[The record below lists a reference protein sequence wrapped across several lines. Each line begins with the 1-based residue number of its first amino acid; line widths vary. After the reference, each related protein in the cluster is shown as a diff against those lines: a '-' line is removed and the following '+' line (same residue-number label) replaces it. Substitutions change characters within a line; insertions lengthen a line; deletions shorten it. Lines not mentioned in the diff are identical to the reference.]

1 MMNNRLSIT
10 LAAFAL
16 LAAGAASARAQ
27 QMSVSRVEPPN
38 WWTGMKMNQIQLM
51 ITGENLSGI
60 TARSRSPQVRVTR
73 VYRSPN
79 PSYAFVDIEIARDAL
94 EGFHLLTLCNGKD
107 SLALSYPVQKRKP
120 SAGRY
125 RGFDP
130 SDVLYLITPDRFAD
144 GDTTNDD
151 APGMTEEK
159 SRSNPSGR
167 HGGDLKGI
175 IDHLDYLADLGVT
188 ALWLNPVIEN
198 NAPAFSYHGYAAT
211 DLYQIDPR
219 FGTNSLYEELIRQA
233 HRRGLKVIMDH
244 VSNHIGI
251 NHPWIRNLPSADWLN
266 GSVANHQRT
275 SNWKMEL
282 TDIHSDSA
290 IRLNTTQGWFT
301 DNMPDLNQRNSF
313 VSRYLIENS
322 LWWIESTGL
331 DGIREDT
338 YSYVEQRFLTD
349 WAGAIAAQYPSLT
362 IVGEV
367 WIGDPVF
374 LSTYQKESRVPG
386 AMNTGLFSVT
396 DFALYDALT
405 SVFGSKGSIRAVFDC
420 LSKDFLYPEPGNLLT
435 FVDNHDVR
443 RIMYATQGDAPRTL
457 LALKMLLTLRG
468 IPEILY
474 GTELGMMGGRRD
486 EAIRSDFPGGFP
498 GDSLNAFT
506 EKGRTQKE
514 KQFFTTVR
522 RLLHLRKE
530 RKSLAYGNMI
540 HFPPVNEAY
549 VYLRIMQGEKTLI
562 LVNNRDDAQKVS
574 LAQVR
579 GYMGSATV
587 LRNLMSAE
595 KYDLK
600 NAPDIDVPGNEAL
613 ILAIE

>member
-1 MMNNRLSIT
+1 MNNQMR
-10 LAAFAL
+10 AALVAYAL
-16 LAAGAASARAQ
+16 LAAAPLTAVAQ
-27 QMSVSRVEPPN
+27 QMSVARVEPPN

-51 ITGENLSGI
+51 ITGENLSGV

-73 VYRSPN
+73 IYRTPN
-79 PSYAFVDIEIARDAL
+79 PSYAFVDIEIAHDAL
-94 EGFHLLTLCNGKD
+94 EGFHLLTLYNGKD
-107 SLALSYPVQKRKP
+107 SLALSYPVLKRKP

-130 SDVLYLITPDRFAD
+130 SDVLYLITPDRFAN

-151 APGMTEEK
+151 APGMNEEK

-188 ALWLNPVIEN
+188 ALWVNPLIEN
-198 NAPAFSYHGYAAT
+198 NAPALSYHGYAAT

-219 FGTNSLYEELIRQA
+219 FGTNALYEELVRQA
-233 HRRGLKVIMDH
+233 HKRGLKVIMDH

-266 GSVANHQRT
+266 GSVASHQRT
-275 SNWKMEL
+275 SHWKMEL
-282 TDIHSDSA
+282 SDTHSDSA
-290 IRLNTTQGWFT
+290 IRLNTTQGWQA

-338 YSYVEQRFLTD
+338 YSYVEQKFLTD
-349 WAGAIAAQYPSLT
+349 WAGAITAQYPSFT
-362 IVGEV
+362 ILGEV

-386 AMNTGLFSVT
+386 TLHTGLFSVT
-396 DFALYDALT
+396 DFALYDAFT
-405 SVFGSKGSIRAVFDC
+405 SVFGSRGSIRAVFDC

-435 FVDNHDVR
+435 FLDNHDVR
-443 RIMYATQGDAPRTL
+443 RIMYVTQADSQRAL
-457 LALKMLLTLRG
+457 LALKMLLTIRG

-474 GTELGMMGGRRD
+474 GTELGMMGGK
-486 EAIRSDFPGGFP
+486 EHGTIRSDFPGGFP
-498 GDSLNAFT
+498 GDSVDAFT
-506 EKGRTQKE
+506 EKGRPPKE
-514 KQFFTTVR
+514 KQFFTAVR

-530 RKSLAYGNMI
+530 RKSLAYGTMI
-540 HFPPVNEAY
+540 NFPPVNELY
-549 VYLRIMQGEKTLI
+549 MYLRIFQGEKTLI

-574 LAQVR
+574 LAQAR
-579 GYMGSATV
+579 GYMGSATA
-587 LRNLMSAE
+587 LRDLMSE
-595 KYDLK
+595 KKTDLK
-600 NAPDIDVPGNEAL
+600 SATDIDVPGNEAM

>member
-1 MMNNRLSIT
+1 M
-10 LAAFAL
+10 
-16 LAAGAASARAQ
+16 
-27 QMSVSRVEPPN
+27 
-38 WWTGMKMNQIQLM
+38 
-51 ITGENLSGI
+51 
-60 TARSRSPQVRVTR
+60 
-73 VYRSPN
+73 
-79 PSYAFVDIEIARDAL
+79 
-94 EGFHLLTLCNGKD
+94 
-107 SLALSYPVQKRKP
+107 KRKP
-120 SAGRY
+120 PAGRY

-130 SDVLYLITPDRFAD
+130 SDVLYLITPDRFAN

-151 APGMTEEK
+151 APGMSEEK

-167 HGGDLKGI
+167 HGGDIKGI

-188 ALWLNPVIEN
+188 ALWVNPLIEN
-198 NAPAFSYHGYAAT
+198 NAPALSYHGYAAT
-211 DLYQIDPR
+211 DFYQIDPR
-219 FGTNSLYEELIRQA
+219 FGTNALYEELIRQA
-233 HRRGLKVIMDH
+233 HKRGLRVIMDH

-275 SNWKMEL
+275 SHWKMEL
-282 TDIHSDSA
+282 SDIHGDSA
-290 IRLNTTQGWFT
+290 IRVNTTQGWFA

-313 VSRYLIENS
+313 VSRYLIENT

-338 YSYVEQRFLTD
+338 YSYVEQKFLTD

-374 LSTYQKESRVPG
+374 LSTYQKESRMPG
-386 AMNTGLFSVT
+386 SMDTGLYSVT

-405 SVFGSKGSIRAVFDC
+405 SVFGSRASIRTVFDC

-435 FVDNHDVR
+435 FADNHDVR
-443 RIMYATQGDAPRTL
+443 RIMHVTQGDAPRTL

-474 GTELGMMGGRRD
+474 GTELGMMGGRD
-486 EAIRSDFPGGFP
+486 HGAIRSDFPGGFP

-506 EKGRTQKE
+506 EKGRSQKE

-522 RLLHLRKE
+522 RLLHLRRE
-530 RKSLAYGNMI
+530 RKSLAYGAMI
-540 HFPPVNEAY
+540 HFPPVNEVY
-549 VYLRIMQGEKTLI
+549 VYLRVLQGEKTLVI
-562 LVNNRDDAQKVS
+562 VNNRDDAQKVS

-579 GYMGSATV
+579 GYMGSAAA
-587 LRNLMSAE
+587 LRNLMSEE
-595 KYDLK
+595 KTDLK
-600 NAPDIDVPGNEAL
+600 TASDVDVPGNEAM

>member
-1 MMNNRLSIT
+1 MNNQLRATIAGCALFAA
-10 LAAFAL
+10 AAFP
-16 LAAGAASARAQ
+16 AGAQ

-73 VYRSPN
+73 CYRTPN
-79 PSYAFVDIEIARDAL
+79 PSYAFVDIEIAHDAL
-94 EGFHLLTLCNGKD
+94 EGFHLLTLYNGKD
-107 SLALSYPVQKRKP
+107 SIALSYPVLKRKP

-130 SDVLYLITPDRFAD
+130 ADVLYLIMPDRFAN

-151 APGMTEEK
+151 EQGMSEEK
-159 SRSNPSGR
+159 SRPNPNGR

-188 ALWLNPVIEN
+188 TLWVTPLIEN

-211 DLYQIDPR
+211 DFYRIDPR
-219 FGTNSLYEELIRQA
+219 FGTNAQYEEFVRQA

-266 GSVANHQRT
+266 GSVASHQRT
-275 SNWKMEL
+275 SHWKMEL
-282 TDIHSDSA
+282 SDTHSDSA
-290 IRLNTTQGWFT
+290 IRANTTQGWFV

-313 VSRYLIENS
+313 LSRYLIENT

-338 YSYVEQRFLTD
+338 YSYVEQKFLTD
-349 WAGAIAAQYPSLT
+349 WAGAITAQYPSFT

-374 LSTYQKESRVPG
+374 LSAYQKGSRVPES
-386 AMNTGLFSVT
+386 MNTGLYSVT

-405 SVFGSKGSIRAVFDC
+405 SVFGSKGSIRTVFDC
-420 LSKDFLYPEPGNLLT
+420 LSKDFLYPDPGNLLT
-435 FVDNHDVR
+435 FLDNHDVR
-443 RIMYATQGDAPRTL
+443 RVMYVTQGDTSRTL

-474 GTELGMMGGRRD
+474 GTELGMMGGRGD
-486 EAIRSDFPGGFP
+486 GTIRSDFPGGFP

-506 EKGRTQKE
+506 EKGRPPDE

-522 RLLHLRKE
+522 RLLHLRRD
-530 RKSLAYGNMI
+530 RKSLAYGRMI
-540 HFPPVNEAY
+540 HFPPMNELY
-549 VYLRIMQGEKTLI
+549 MYLRVLQGEKTLM

-574 LAQVR
+574 LAQLR
-579 GYMGSATV
+579 GYLGGATV
-587 LRNLMSAE
+587 LRNLLSEE
-595 KYDLK
+595 KTALK
-600 NAPDIDVPGNEAL
+600 GATDIDVPGNEAL

>member
-1 MMNNRLSIT
+1 MKNRSRIT
-10 LAAFAL
+10 LVALAL
-16 LAAGAASARAQ
+16 LAAAAVPAPAQ
-27 QMSVSRVEPPN
+27 TMSVARVEPPN

-60 TARSRSPQVRVTR
+60 TARSRSPQVRVVR
-73 VYRSPN
+73 SYRTPN
-79 PSYAFVDIEIARDAL
+79 PSYAFVDIEIAHDAL
-94 EGFHLLTLCNGKD
+94 EGFHLVTLYNGKD
-107 SLALSYPVQKRKP
+107 SVALSYPVLKRKP
-120 SAGRY
+120 PAGRY

-130 SDVLYLITPDRFAD
+130 ADILYLITPDRFAN

-159 SRSNPSGR
+159 NRSNPSGR

-188 ALWLNPVIEN
+188 ALWVNPLIEN
-198 NAPAFSYHGYAAT
+198 NAPALSYHGYAAT
-211 DLYQIDPR
+211 DFYQIDPR
-219 FGTNSLYEELIRQA
+219 FGTNALYEELVRQA

-275 SNWKMEL
+275 SHWKMEL
-282 TDIHSDSA
+282 SDIHSDSA

-313 VSRYLIENS
+313 VSRYLIENT

-338 YSYVEQRFLTD
+338 YAYVEQRFLTD
-349 WAGAIAAQYPSLT
+349 WAEAISAEYPSLT

-374 LSTYQKESRVPG
+374 LSTYQKESRVPESR
-386 AMNTGLFSVT
+386 NTGLFSVT
-396 DFALYDALT
+396 DFALYDAFT
-405 SVFGSKGSIRAVFDC
+405 SVFGSKGSIRTVFDC
-420 LSKDFLYPEPGNLLT
+420 LSKDFLYPDPGNLLT
-435 FVDNHDVR
+435 FLDNHDVR
-443 RIMYATQGDAPRTL
+443 RIMYVAQGDTSRTL

-474 GTELGMMGGRRD
+474 GTELGMMGGRGD
-486 EAIRSDFPGGFP
+486 GTIRSDFPGGFP
-498 GDSLNAFT
+498 GDSLNAFA
-506 EKGRTQKE
+506 EKGRLPKE

-530 RKSLAYGNMI
+530 RRSLAYGSMI
-540 HFPPVNEAY
+540 HFPPVNEIY
-549 VYLRIMQGEKTLI
+549 LYLRLLKGEKTLVI
-562 LVNNRDDAQKVS
+562 VNNRDDAQKVS

-579 GYMGSATV
+579 AYMGGATV
-587 LRNLMSAE
+587 LRNLLSGE
-595 KYDLK
+595 KTDLK
-600 NAPDIDVPGNEAL
+600 TATDIDVPGNEAL